1 MMQQSWS
8 QEAAHRL
15 ICPTSSDF
23 NRCGREERIVGLM
36 SAMTGAAERSRRPSF
51 DDLSVNVKVIAAVG
65 MAALVALVVGI
76 LGLVSLGGASDSAQ
90 LIYTSNVASIKAVG
104 QIKFVAVQTNVDA
117 SNQALSTTEAATTQ
131 FGNAY
136 QQDLKDFDA
145 AMAAYEESE
154 PASSD
159 DLVAALQNEWD
170 AYTGLVTGTLIPLG
184 EKSALAQWSKVR
196 DEQVTPMLGKLAD
209 TLKQMDS
216 TETADAAKNAEA
228 ATDSY
233 QSSRR
238 TSIITLTV
246 GLLLALGLGILT
258 ARKIVRSL
266 TKVTYVCDGLADGD
280 LTRTTGLDTRDEPGQ
295 MARALDSAM
304 GRLRRTIATI
314 EGSATSLAG
323 ASEQMTGTATQ
334 IAASAEEA
342 SAQALAVSAAAE
354 QVSRSVDTVSAGS
367 EQMGAS
373 IREISQN
380 AAEAARVAA
389 EAVTVTAQTS
399 ATMNKLGDSSAEIG
413 NVIKTITAIAEQTNL
428 LALNATIE
436 AARAGES
443 GKGFAV
449 VASEVKDLAQET
461 AKATE
466 DISRRVEAIQSDT
479 SGAVSAIEEISAV
492 IERISEFQ
500 TTIASAV
507 EEQTATTAEM
517 NRSVAEAA
525 GGTGEIAQNIT
536 GVAEA
541 ARLTSQGVA
550 ETQHA
555 TAELARMS
563 TELSGLVATFRI

>member
-1 MMQQSWS
+1 
-8 QEAAHRL
+8 
-15 ICPTSSDF
+15 
-23 NRCGREERIVGLM
+23 M
-36 SAMTGAAERSRRPSF
+36 SAMTLTAHAGRTRRPSF
-51 DDLSVNVKVIAAVG
+51 GDLSVNVKVLAAVG
-65 MAALVALVVGI
+65 AAALVALVVGI
-76 LGLVSLGGASDSAQ
+76 LGLDSLSGASRSAQ
-90 LIYTSNVASIKAVG
+90 LIYTSSVASIKAVG
-104 QIKFVAVQTNVDA
+104 LVQYWAVQTNADA
-117 SNQALSTTEAATTQ
+117 SNQALSPSAEATAR
-131 FGNAY
+131 FEEAY
-136 QQDLKDFDA
+136 RQDLLNFTS
-145 AMAAYEESE
+145 AMAQYRSSN
-154 PASSD
+154 PA
-159 DLVAALQNEWD
+159 AAASLIDTLQNQWNT
-170 AYTGLVTGTLIPLG
+170 YTDVATNTLIPLG
-184 EKSALAQWSKVR
+184 HESRLVQWSAVR
-196 DEQVTPMLGKLAD
+196 DKQVTPIVTQLSGTLRSLDAD
-209 TLKQMDS
+209 
-216 TETADAAKNAEA
+216 ETADAAEKAAAAEA
-228 ATDSY
+228 GY
-233 QSSRR
+233 RSSRR
-238 TSIITLTV
+238 TAIITLVT
-246 GLLLALGLGILT
+246 GLIMAAGLGVLT
-258 ARKIVRSL
+258 ARKIVQSL

-280 LTRTTGLDTRDEPGQ
+280 LTRSTGLDTRDEPGR
-295 MARALDSAM
+295 MATALDAAM
-304 GRLRRTIATI
+304 VRLRQTIATI

-323 ASEQMTGTATQ
+323 ASEEMTGTANQ

-342 SAQALAVSAAAE
+342 SVQAQAVSAAAE
-354 QVSRSVDTVSAGS
+354 EVSRSVETVSAGS
-367 EQMGAS
+367 EEMGAS

-389 EAVTVTAQTS
+389 EAVTVTASTS
-399 ATMNKLGDSSAEIG
+399 ATMGKLGDSSVEIG

-479 SGAVSAIEEISAV
+479 SGAVTAIEEISLV
-492 IERISEFQ
+492 IARISEFQ

-525 GGTGEIAQNIT
+525 GGTGQIAQNIT

-541 ARLTSQGVA
+541 ARLTSEGVA

-555 TAELARMS
+555 SAELARMS